1 MTSSSKVLIS
11 PAPIRTSVG
20 GKDRGDPQNLAIP
33 DVGRAGQF
41 VIVVVQVGH
50 IPVNVQP
57 AFQFGGR
64 EVGPL
69 AGVIRSRPLFHG
81 AAACPVGRVFRRPGA
96 PLQAPRQRTQGS
108 AFIVHCE
115 GGVQVEIG
123 WSSDE
128 DCKLFMNN
136 L

>member
-20 GKDRGDPQNLAIP
+20 VKDRGDPQSLAIP

-41 VIVVVQVGH
+41 AIVVVQVGH

-81 AAACPVGRVFRRPGA
+81 VAACALSSGSSAGREPLCRRPGKGHRDL
-96 PLQAPRQRTQGS
+96 PLLYTAK
-108 AFIVHCE
+108 
-115 GGVQVEIG
+115 VEIG